1 MSTPQGHK
9 DKFGFWSK
17 KIPEEI
23 QDEIKI
29 INKFTD
35 KTGRE
40 ASVTFCQKPGS
51 DHLFISNSA
60 TGTASGTEALG
71 CDSRYGQSQRIGDV
85 HTHPSD
91 SDTIGI
97 LPSQADFYSTL
108 VDSKMYK
115 QRQISCVTSPTTP
128 LTECYQ
134 PKMMPTPGQLY
145 HYEKGLDQAMV
156 GEPGFYMDNVSKDF
170 EIGFFNPEN
179 GKRINKPHA
188 KEVVKAAFGESA
200 KDLRRN
206 VKELERAGFC
216 EYIASFTQP
225 TKAVTTECKAQ
236 LRRRNLLG
244 IIDY

>member
-1 MSTPQGHK
+1 MINKP
-9 DKFGFWSK
+9 GFWPK

-23 QDEIKI
+23 QSEIKT

-40 ASVTFCQKPGS
+40 ASITFCIKPGR
-51 DHLFISNSA
+51 DHLFVSNSA
-60 TGTASGTEALG
+60 EGTSSGTEALE

-128 LTECYQ
+128 LTECYVPRQ
-134 PKMMPTPGQLY
+134 MPTPHQLY
-145 HYEKGLDQAMV
+145 SYEKGLDDATT
-156 GEPGFYMDNVSKDF
+156 GRPGYYMDNVQKDF
-170 EIGFFNPEN
+170 EIGFFSPEN
-179 GKRINKPHA
+179 GKRINKPHPHQI
-188 KEVVKAAFGESA
+188 VKAAFGEST

-206 VKELERAGFC
+206 VADLEKAGFC
-216 EYIASFTQP
+216 EYIASFTSP
-225 TKAVTTECKAQ
+225 TKNVVTECKAQ
-236 LRRRNLLG
+236 LRKRNLLG